1 MSIQAVITLVILLAT
16 LLVMGSQRLRS
27 DLTAL
32 LVLVILILTN
42 VLSPEEAFSAFG
54 QSVIIIIPSLYV
66 VGAALYETG
75 VATLIASR
83 ILGFSHRGERFVL
96 LLFMAGAALLSTVI
110 SSLLVVAVF
119 MPAVLRVA
127 RRARIAPA
135 QLLLPL
141 NMGAVMGDLLTLI
154 GAISSVVIN
163 DQLANSGYEALS
175 FFSVAPYGL
184 VSLAIAILW
193 YALLGRR
200 LLPSRMPDEDERPTL
215 DEVESTYELGERMYQ
230 VRVRAGSDL
239 VSRRLDEARL
249 GPDYR
254 INVVAVQPEGGH
266 LQPAESDWVL
276 EQDDLLVV
284 RGKRG
289 DIQQAAALHH
299 LQPKGTFP
307 LDRFE
312 KIEDQT
318 LRLAEVIVPF
328 RSRLIGQTVAESRF
342 RERFG
347 LNILAARRENKNLRD
362 DMANVPLEAGDTLL
376 VQGPMNR
383 LREVGKG
390 LDLIL
395 VTHLGPRRGDLVS
408 RKVWTTLAILGA
420 MIALVATGLLD
431 LGTGSLA
438 AALALIVSGAISVE
452 RAYKSIDASIILVI
466 GGLLPLATALENS
479 GLANFFASSIESL
492 QAGPFLTLLLFY
504 AIAALLTQVVSNTV
518 TGVLLLPIG
527 INLANG
533 VGMSPHAFALALIF
547 AVSAS
552 YITPLTHGSNL
563 MIVEPGS
570 YSMRDFVVNNGPIF
584 LLQTAA
590 LMAMLS
596 YFYL

>member
-1 MSIQAVITLVILLAT
+1 
-16 LLVMGSQRLRS
+16 
-27 DLTAL
+27 
-32 LVLVILILTN
+32 
-42 VLSPEEAFSAFG
+42 
-54 QSVIIIIPSLYV
+54 
-66 VGAALYETG
+66 
-75 VATLIASR
+75 
-83 ILGFSHRGERFVL
+83 
-96 LLFMAGAALLSTVI
+96 
-110 SSLLVVAVF
+110 
-119 MPAVLRVA
+119 
-127 RRARIAPA
+127 
-135 QLLLPL
+135 
-141 NMGAVMGDLLTLI
+141 
-154 GAISSVVIN
+154 
-163 DQLANSGYEALS
+163 
-175 FFSVAPYGL
+175 
-184 VSLAIAILW
+184 
-193 YALLGRR
+193 
-200 LLPSRMPDEDERPTL
+200 
-215 DEVESTYELGERMYQ
+215 
-230 VRVRAGSDL
+230 
-239 VSRRLDEARL
+239 
-249 GPDYR
+249 
-254 INVVAVQPEGGH
+254 